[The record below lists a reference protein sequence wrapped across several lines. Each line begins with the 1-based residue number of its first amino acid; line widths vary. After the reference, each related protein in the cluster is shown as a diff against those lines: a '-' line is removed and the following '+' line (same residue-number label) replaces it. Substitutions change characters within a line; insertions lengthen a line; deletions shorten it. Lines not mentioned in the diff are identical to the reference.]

1 VTDTTSLVPLTP
13 AATAVVETIAAAGG
27 RPLVV
32 GGSVRDALLDHPG
45 KDVDLEVHGHP
56 AVAELTSRLSVLG
69 HVDHRGQAFG
79 VLALKVD
86 GQDFDI
92 SFPRRD
98 SKSGAGARGFDINVD
113 PNISVQ
119 EAFGR
124 RDFTINAM
132 GWDPLTGEL
141 IDPYDGASD
150 LRSGILRHTTAA
162 FRDDPLR
169 VLRAV
174 QFAGRFEFTL
184 APETVA
190 ECRDITAAIA
200 RSGGLRNAVS
210 LERVWQ
216 EWRKLARRGT
226 AWTNAMDALVDT
238 GLIQFYPELAATRGV
253 EQDPGWHAEGDV
265 WTHLTLAAEEAAL
278 NAEREGLPGTDRE
291 VAVFGAL
298 VHDLGKVT
306 HTQNIDGRITSRG
319 HAVAGVAPATA
330 FLRSIGAP
338 HHLIA
343 RVLPLVREHMS
354 HIGIDQPS
362 VSQVRR
368 LIRRL
373 DTNGAGASIHDWAR
387 VVDADCAGRGP
398 SAKPSPA
405 NRWLDVAATTTV
417 GDAARKGL
425 LTGEHLIARGY
436 APGPDFKPV
445 LSAALDAQDD
455 GMIHDEDSAL
465 AWLDEYEANR
475 IKPKPRDDRVQ
486 S

>member
-1 VTDTTSLVPLTP
+1 MVTDSTSLVSLTP
-13 AATAVVETIAAAGG
+13 AAIAVVEAIAAAGG

-32 GGSVRDALLDHPG
+32 GGSVRDALLDRRG
-45 KDVDLEVHGHP
+45 KDVDLEVHGHTS
-56 AVAELTSRLSVLG
+56 VAEVTGRLSVLG

-79 VLALKVD
+79 VLAIKVD

-98 SKSGAGARGFDINVD
+98 SIAGAGARGFEIDVD
-113 PNISVQ
+113 PNISVE

-141 IDPYDGASD
+141 IDPYDGAAD
-150 LRSGILRHTTAA
+150 LRAGILRHTTAS

-174 QFAGRFEFTL
+174 QFAGRFRFVL
-184 APETVA
+184 APETVV
-190 ECRDITAAIA
+190 ECCDITAAIA

-210 LERVWQ
+210 FERVWQ
-216 EWRKLARRGT
+216 EWRKLARRGL

-265 WTHLTLAAEEAAL
+265 WTHLALAAEQAAL
-278 NAEREGLPGTDRE
+278 NAERDCLSGTDRE
-291 VAVFGAL
+291 VAVLGAL

-306 HTQNIDGRITSRG
+306 HTQNTDGRITSRG
-319 HAVAGVAPATA
+319 HAAAGVAPATA

-338 HHLIA
+338 HYLITRIA
-343 RVLPLVREHMS
+343 PIVREHMS
-354 HIGIDQPS
+354 HIGIDQPTP
-362 VSQVRR
+362 SQVRR

-373 DTNGAGASIHDWAR
+373 DANGAGATIHDWAR

-405 NRWLDVAATTTV
+405 NRWLDVAANTTV
-417 GDAARKGL
+417 GDTPRKGI

-436 APGPDFKPV
+436 IPGPEFTP
-445 LSAALDAQDD
+445 LLAAALDAQDD
-455 GMIHDEDSAL
+455 GSIHDEASAL
-465 AWLDEYEANR
+465 AWLDEYEANHIER
-475 IKPKPRDDRVQ
+475 
-486 S
+486 